1 MSGAV
6 IDVLLVVAVLGA
18 WLGCAGFARLRDPLD
33 RLHCV
38 AFVNVVSGGALTLA
52 AFVSDGASVRAG
64 KLLLVVGV
72 SLLAGAATSHAIGRA
87 LTLRAAAPDRTDA
100 Q

>member
-1 MSGAV
+1 MTGAV
-6 IDVLLVVAVLGA
+6 IDALLAMAVLGA

-38 AFVNVVSGGALTLA
+38 AFVNVVSGGALTMA
-52 AFVSDGASVRAG
+52 AFASDGVSVRAG

-72 SLLAGAATSHAIGRA
+72 SLLASAGTSHAIGRA
-87 LTLRAAAPDRTDA
+87 LTIRAAASDRSKTS
-100 Q
+100 